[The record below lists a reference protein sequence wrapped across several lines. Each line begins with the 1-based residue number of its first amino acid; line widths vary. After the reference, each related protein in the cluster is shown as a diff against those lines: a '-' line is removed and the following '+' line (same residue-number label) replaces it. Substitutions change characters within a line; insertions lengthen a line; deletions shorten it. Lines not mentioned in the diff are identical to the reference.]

1 MRLTEWNPSDPIFWE
16 RIGKKIAYRNL
27 IISTLALHLAFCI
40 WQMWS
45 VMTINLASVGF
56 TYTTDQM
63 FTLTAI
69 PALVGAVL
77 RLFYS
82 IAITYLGG
90 RNWTVISTIVLIIPA
105 IGIGLAIQ
113 NPNTPF
119 FTMAILSALCGV
131 GGANFASSMANI
143 GPFFPKDK
151 QGTALGIN
159 GGIGN
164 LGVSVVQF
172 VAPAV
177 VGIPLFGM
185 LLGGPQKMMSENGTE
200 SIWLQNGAFI
210 WVIPLVVISI
220 FAFFGMNNLPAP
232 KVSLLEQAQVFKG
245 KHMYLITILYIMSF
259 GSFIGYSAAFP
270 LLITKQFPEV
280 NALQFAFLGPLLGA
294 SFRTV
299 GGYFADKFGGAIV
312 TFIAVIIMVF
322 GTGGVVY
329 FVGENTSSFLGFY
342 LMFMIL
348 FLAGGIANGSIF
360 RMIPIIFG
368 PKETPAAIGFSA
380 AIGAFGGFFI
390 PKLFGWSFE
399 WFGGSQFAL
408 YVFISY
414 YLLCAIILWIYYAR
428 PGAELKC

>member
-1 MRLTEWNPSDPIFWE
+1 MKRLTEWDPSDKKFWE
-16 RIGKKIAYRNL
+16 HKGKRIATRNL
-27 IISTLALHLAFCI
+27 WISTIALHLAFCI

-45 VMTINLASVGF
+45 VMTINLPKVGF

-77 RLFYS
+77 RMFYS

-90 RNWTVISTIVLIIPA
+90 RTWTVISTIILIIPA
-105 IGIGLAIQ
+105 IGIGIAIQ
-113 NPNTPF
+113 NTNTPF
-119 FTMAILSALCGV
+119 ITMAILSALCGV

-143 GPFFPKDK
+143 GPYFPKEK

-164 LGVSVVQF
+164 LGVSMVQL
-172 VAPAV
+172 VAPIAI
-177 VGIPLFGM
+177 GIPLFGT
-185 LLGGPQKMMSENGTE
+185 LLGGPQLLVLE
-200 SIWLQNGAFI
+200 SGNQNIWLQNGALI
-210 WVIPLVVISI
+210 WVLPLILISI
-220 FAFFGMNNLPAP
+220 VAFFGMNNLPSP
-232 KVSLLEQAQVFKG
+232 KVSLVEQAQVFKG

-270 LLITKQFPEV
+270 LLINKEFPEV
-280 NALQFAFLGPLLGA
+280 NALQLAFLGPLLGA

-299 GGYFADKFGGAIV
+299 GGYLADKMGGAIV
-312 TFIAVIIMVF
+312 TFASVITMMIA
-322 GTGGVVY
+322 TAGVVY
-329 FVGENTSSFLGFY
+329 FVGESKSFVGFFI
-342 LMFMIL
+342 MFMIL

-390 PKLFGWSFE
+390 PKLFGWSFQYS
-399 WFGGSQFAL
+399 GGPQPAL

-414 YLLCAIILWIYYAR
+414 YFLCSIILWIYYAR
-428 PGAELKC
+428 PNAEMKC